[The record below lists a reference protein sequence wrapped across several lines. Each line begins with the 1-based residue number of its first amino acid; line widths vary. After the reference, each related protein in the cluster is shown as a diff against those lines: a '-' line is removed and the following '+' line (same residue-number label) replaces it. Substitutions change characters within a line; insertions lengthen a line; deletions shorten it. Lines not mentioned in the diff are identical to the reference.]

1 MSSEPRESRP
11 IANEPSTLAEAA
23 ERGETPAALPWTEVL
38 PYLARAEAFWLA
50 TGDASGHPRLRPLFA
65 VVTDGYLHFSSNPNA
80 QKAKNLGAEPR
91 CALAAHTDD
100 FDLIVEGTS
109 RRVTDSDDLS
119 RVAATYR
126 DKYGWPVTV
135 VGDAMD
141 APYGA
146 PTAGPP
152 PYAVFRVL
160 PRRAYAIGINDST
173 NARSTRWL
181 FELGDG
187 DN

>member
-1 MSSEPRESRP
+1 
-11 IANEPSTLAEAA
+11 LAEAA
-23 ERGETPAALPWTEVL
+23 ERSETPAALPWRDVL
-38 PYLARAEAFWLA
+38 PYLARAGAFWLA
-50 TGDASGHPRLRPLFA
+50 TADGSGHPRLRPLFA
-65 VVTDGYLHFSSNPNA
+65 VVTNGYLHFSSNPSA
-80 QKAKNLGAEPR
+80 QKAKNLGVDPR

-100 FDLIVEGTS
+100 FDLIVEGTG
-109 RRVTDSDDLS
+109 RRVTDPDELG
-119 RVAATYR
+119 RVAASYR

-160 PRRAYAIGINDST
+160 PRRAYAIGINDRT
-173 NARSTRWL
+173 NARSTRFL
-181 FELGDG
+181 FGSGDG
-187 DN
+187 DT

>member
-1 MSSEPRESRP
+1 VTREPQESRP

-23 ERGETPAALPWTEVL
+23 DRGQEPAALPWRDAL
-38 PYLARAEAFWLA
+38 SHLARADAFWLA
-50 TGDASGHPRLRPLFA
+50 TADGGGHPRLRPLFA
-65 VVTDGYLHFSSNPNA
+65 VVTDGYLHFSSSPGA
-80 QKAKNLGAEPR
+80 QKAKNLEQDPR

-109 RRVTDSDDLS
+109 RRVTDPDELE
-119 RVAATYR
+119 RVAASYR
-126 DKYGWPVTV
+126 DKYEWPVIV

-160 PRRAYAIGINDST
+160 PSRAYALGIIDTT
-173 NARSTRWL
+173 NYRSTRWR
-181 FELGDG
+181 FDSAEPR
-187 DN
+187 

>member
-1 MSSEPRESRP
+1 MRSEPRESRP

-23 ERGETPAALPWTEVL
+23 DRGEEPAALPWSEAL
-38 PYLARAEAFWLA
+38 SHLAGAGAFWLA
-50 TGDASGHPRLRPLFA
+50 TTDSGHPRLRPLFA
-65 VVTDGYLHFSSNPNA
+65 VVTDGFLHFSSSPHA
-80 QKAKNLGAEPR
+80 QKARNLATDPR

-109 RRVTDSDDLS
+109 DRVTDAGELE
-119 RVAATYR
+119 RVAASYR
-126 DKYGWPVTV
+126 DKYQWPVTV

-160 PRRAYAIGINDST
+160 PSRAYALGITDST
-173 NARSTRWL
+173 NFRSTRWR
-181 FELGDG
+181 F
-187 DN
+187 

>member
-1 MSSEPRESRP
+1 VSIEPRESRP

-23 ERGETPAALPWTEVL
+23 ERAETPAALPWSDAL
-38 PYLARAEAFWLA
+38 SHLARAGAFWLA
-50 TGDASGHPRLRPLFA
+50 TADGGHPRLRPLFA
-65 VVTDGYLHFSSNPNA
+65 VVTDGVLHFSSSPHA
-80 QKAKNLGAEPR
+80 QKAKNLATDPR
-91 CALAAHTDD
+91 CAIAAHTDD

-109 RRVTDSDDLS
+109 HRVTDLNELE
-119 RVAATYR
+119 RVAASYR
-126 DKYGWPVTV
+126 AKYEWPVTV

-152 PYAVFRVL
+152 PYAVFRVV
-160 PRRAYAIGINDST
+160 PSRAYAIGITDGT

-181 FELGDG
+181 FG
-187 DN
+187 

>member
-1 MSSEPRESRP
+1 MSHEPRDSRP

-23 ERGETPAALPWTEVL
+23 ERGETPAALPWSEVL
-38 PYLARAEAFWLA
+38 SYLARAEAFWLA
-50 TGDASGHPRLRPLFA
+50 TADRSGHPQLRPLFA
-65 VVTDGYLHFSSNPNA
+65 VVTDGALHFSSNPNA
-80 QKAKNLGAEPR
+80 QKARNLGVEPR

-109 RRVTDSDDLS
+109 RRVTDSDELE
-119 RVAATYR
+119 RVAASYR

-152 PYAVFRVL
+152 PYAVFRVE
-160 PRRAYAIGINDST
+160 PSRAYAIGIHDRT
-173 NARSTRWL
+173 NARSTR
-181 FELGDG
+181 FVFD
-187 DN
+187 

>member
-1 MSSEPRESRP
+1 MASSEPLQSRP

-23 ERGETPAALPWTEVL
+23 ERGETPAALPWSDVL
-38 PYLARAEAFWLA
+38 PYLSQAGAFWLA
-50 TGDASGHPRLRPLFA
+50 TADGSGHPRLRPLFA
-65 VVTDGYLHFSSNPNA
+65 VVTDGFLHFSSNPTA
-80 QKAKNLGAEPR
+80 QKAKNLGVEPR

-100 FDLIVEGTS
+100 FDLIVEGTG
-109 RRVTDSDDLS
+109 RRVTDPAELE

-152 PYAVFRVL
+152 PYAVFRVE
-160 PRRAYAIGINDST
+160 PSRAYAIGINDRT
-173 NARSTRWL
+173 NARSTRFL
-181 FELGDG
+181 FESD
-187 DN
+187 DDI

>member
-1 MSSEPRESRP
+1 MTAEPRESRP

-23 ERGETPAALPWTEVL
+23 DRNESPGVVPWSDALTH
-38 PYLARAEAFWLA
+38 LAKAGAFWLA
-50 TGDASGHPRLRPLFA
+50 TTDGGGHPRLRPLFA
-65 VVTDGYLHFSSNPNA
+65 VVADGYLHFSSSPAA
-80 QKAKNLGAEPR
+80 QKARNLEQDPR

-109 RRVTDSDDLS
+109 RRVTDPDELA
-119 RVAATYR
+119 RVAASYR
-126 DKYGWPVTV
+126 DKYEWPVTV

-152 PYAVFRVL
+152 PYAVFRLL
-160 PRRAYAIGINDST
+160 PSRAYALGITEDT
-173 NARSTRWL
+173 NYRSTRWR
-181 FELGDG
+181 FS
-187 DN
+187 

>member
-1 MSSEPRESRP
+1 MSTEPRESQP

-23 ERGETPAALPWTEVL
+23 ERAETPAALPWSEVL

-50 TGDASGHPRLRPLFA
+50 TVDGSGHPRLRPLFA
-65 VVTDGYLHFSSNPNA
+65 VLTDGYLHFSSSPRA
-80 QKAKNLGAEPR
+80 QKAKNLGTEPR

-100 FDLIVEGTS
+100 FDLIVEGTT
-109 RRVTDSDDLS
+109 RRVTDADDLE
-119 RVAATYR
+119 RVAASYR
-126 DKYGWPVTV
+126 DKYEWPVTV

-160 PRRAYAIGINDST
+160 PSRAYAIGITEGT
-173 NARSTRWL
+173 NARSTRWR
-181 FELGDG
+181 FRT
-187 DN
+187 